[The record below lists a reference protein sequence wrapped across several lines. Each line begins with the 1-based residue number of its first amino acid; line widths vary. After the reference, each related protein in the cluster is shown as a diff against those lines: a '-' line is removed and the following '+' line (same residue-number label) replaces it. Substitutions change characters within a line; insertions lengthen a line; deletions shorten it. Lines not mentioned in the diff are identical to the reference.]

1 MNAKDY
7 MRYMLLQDILQKMT
21 PEERQAYIVK
31 ASQQQ
36 QHQELLDAIHAQDG
50 QIARIVK
57 KTEGQNWLTS
67 FTSDV
72 LANFTS
78 TGILWLGSKLL
89 KKS

>member
-7 MRYMLLQDILQKMT
+7 MRYQLLQDILQKMS
-21 PEERQAYIVK
+21 PEERQVYMVNEFRNR
-31 ASQQQ
+31 
-36 QHQELLDAIHAQDG
+36 QHQEVMDAIHAQDR
-50 QIARIVK
+50 QIAQIIDK
-57 KTEGQNWLTS
+57 SKNSNWLTS

-89 KKS
+89 KKL